1 MEGIGKRICQKL
13 SEQKGHCDQTLR
25 MTLEALLIQK
35 EYSYSDEE
43 MILQIQETPY
53 L

>member
-1 MEGIGKRICQKL
+1 MEKEYAKNFRDKKRTVTKP
-13 SEQKGHCDQTLR
+13 LR

-43 MILQIQETPY
+43 MILQIQENPY